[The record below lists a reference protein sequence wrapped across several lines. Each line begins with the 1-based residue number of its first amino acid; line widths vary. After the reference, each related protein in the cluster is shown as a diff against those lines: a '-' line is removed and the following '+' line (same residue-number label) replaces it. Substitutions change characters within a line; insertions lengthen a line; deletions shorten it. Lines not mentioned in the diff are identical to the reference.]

1 MRDIVWVAQ
10 EAGKLHVS
18 QGTLFVPLV
27 KVHVSG
33 GLMIRGYFLDTDT
46 LVPCSFLA
54 ETSRP
59 NLEHEALSSLPLGEH
74 PASVLL
80 VDAKALQRHVLGLG
94 CVNAVF
100 DTQTCCLLDQ
110 LLGRFIC
117 HETKLPQLRH
127 AIQKSKSVGGDP
139 MPHDWVAALEPKW
152 QRCSWLTFII
162 ITHVDAT
169 PGMRDASLV
178 WLWSHHTLEP
188 NGLACRQTGHR

>member
-1 MRDIVWVAQ
+1 MRVPPWSLVAASTWRIVR
-10 EAGKLHVS
+10 G
-18 QGTLFVPLV
+18 QGNSACWTEGFNYTYCCNPDEGPQGNILCWDF
-27 KVHVSG
+27 
-33 GLMIRGYFLDTDT
+33 FDADT
-46 LVPCSFLA
+46 LVPCSFPA
-54 ETSRP
+54 ETCT
-59 NLEHEALSSLPLGEH
+59 EIFCHQALSLLPLRKNPG
-74 PASVLL
+74 PVFL

-162 ITHVDAT
+162 MLHFSCLSI
-169 PGMRDASLV
+169 
-178 WLWSHHTLEP
+178 
-188 NGLACRQTGHR
+188 